1 MNVVIDA
8 NIVIAV
14 VLGEPERAWAIQA
27 TRAATAIAPRSLPFE
42 IGNTLSGLLKRRRLS
57 KSGVQAAWSAAT
69 AFQVTLCDIDM
80 RAALRLAA
88 AHDIY
93 AYDTYMLQCA
103 VETASKLATLDKKLA
118 HVARTIGLDV
128 LEP

>member
-27 TRAATAIAPRSLPFE
+27 TRAAVAIAPRSLPFE
-42 IGNTLSGLLKRRRLS
+42 IGNALSGLLKRRRLS
-57 KSGVQAAWSAAT
+57 ELGVHAAWSAAK
-69 AFQVTLCDIDM
+69 AFQVSLCDIDM
-80 RAALRLAA
+80 GAALRLATA
-88 AHDIY
+88 QDIY
-93 AYDTYMLQCA
+93 AYDAYMLQCA
-103 VETASKLATLDKKLA
+103 AETASKLATLDKKMA
-118 HVARTIGLDV
+118 RVARTIGIDV